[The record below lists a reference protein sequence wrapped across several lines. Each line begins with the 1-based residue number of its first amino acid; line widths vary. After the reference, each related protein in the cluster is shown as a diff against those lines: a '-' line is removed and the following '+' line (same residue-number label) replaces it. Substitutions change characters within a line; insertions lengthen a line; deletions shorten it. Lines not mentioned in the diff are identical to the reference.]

1 MINEFSN
8 KVAVVTGGTRGIGL
22 AVVERLLELD
32 ASVFTCSRDRSSA
45 TAALDPLVMK
55 HPGRL
60 AWTCADVSKADDIE
74 NVVKRAAE
82 TFGGLDILVN
92 NAAGVESGGL
102 ETLSDLQW
110 QTEFNSKL
118 MAMVRS
124 ARAAIPFMR
133 VRGGGVI
140 VNVNAIFA
148 KQPHPDFFASSVI
161 RSSCLSLTKLIAHE
175 YASEGIRA
183 NAVGL
188 GVVATDAWK
197 AWYSADAGS
206 YESFLERQALAYGVP
221 MRRMASAEEVAEAIA
236 FLAGPRSTYIN
247 GTQLDVDGGMAR
259 YV

>member
-1 MINEFSN
+1 MLDEFSN
-8 KVAVVTGGTRGIGL
+8 KVALVTGGTRGIGM
-22 AVVERLLELD
+22 AVVRHLLELN
-32 ASVFTCSRDRSSA
+32 ASVFTCSRNPSSA
-45 TAALDPLVMK
+45 MAALEPLRMK

-60 AWTCADVSKADDIE
+60 AWTCADVGKAEDIE
-74 NVVKRAAE
+74 SIVRRAAE

-102 ETLSDLQW
+102 ETLTDLQW

-124 ARAAIPFMR
+124 ARVAIPFMR
-133 VRGGGVI
+133 VRGGGAI
-140 VNVNAIFA
+140 INVNAIFA

-175 YASEGIRA
+175 YAVDGIRA

-197 AWYSADAGS
+197 AWYSPDGGS
-206 YESFLERQALAYGVP
+206 YESFLERQALAYRVP
-221 MRRMASAEEVAEAIA
+221 MRRMASAEEVAESII
-236 FLAGPRSTYIN
+236 FLAGPRSSYIN